1 MNDDFNKT
9 KPINTIDDL
18 SKLNATPEETKVVG
32 SREEKYKETILK
44 EEEKAAEEA
53 AEEALAEKNI
63 AEAESLLEQEKEAL
77 EDVDPDKVEEE
88 EVYVSDKKGIAK
100 LIDNFKH
107 LPKEKKIIY
116 GVIAGLILLLVILVI
131 VALVILLGGKKKPAS
146 EPTPEETVVEQAPVI
161 VSNYYYKDG
170 VLHFVNEDEEEIGEY
185 ECQNQDESLCF
196 VAQNKHRDNF
206 DVPHLVKEDGSAI
219 VRVLPIYEDNYV
231 FVFDNKSASD
241 RNIILYSM
249 SDKSNMATYLD
260 VKGYNDD
267 YVIVADSSNKYGLI
281 QFKDGVQELIKPQY
295 SYLGMIDGESN
306 LVAKSAKGYLLIN
319 TSNKIQSK
327 AISGNSDVK
336 FYNDYLIV
344 TATGSDYALYN
355 YNGELLSKG
364 NTFVTVKGKF
374 AALVNDSKVIMMD
387 SDGLKYNE
395 EGISLKN
402 SEYVKTYIYD
412 ENDALKETKKSF
424 TIEEKNTSIG
434 LAVFDGDKDEYTYL
448 DKATA
453 KVNKKY
459 EYVNYFEGKIYFY
472 KDANKT
478 ELAGSYSCGLK
489 NEVSDENGEFTSC
502 FIAKNSV
509 FEDNDSMTVGAEN
522 MISYIP
528 IINGKYAFV
537 KDTDSIYLYDIS
549 ANKSLGSYNSIDIY
563 MNDNDNVSTYSGDI
577 NIEALNKKG
586 LYGMIRLS
594 SNAATPVYAF
604 AYNKIEKV
612 KDIYIGLNTNDKWVV
627 LSGDTSVTYD
637 EKIQGYN
644 SNKMYYKTKGTSYHV
659 YDEYGNKVSKDDFE
673 YVELYTDFYAG
684 VKNKEVFIYDYDGNQ
699 ISTKGVKVSNT
710 DYVRVSNP
718 SFYAKRTDGKYYV
731 YVYDGKEYTMN
742 PTFETEVHGG
752 SQKPEPEP
760 QNP

>member
-1 MNDDFNKT
+1 
-9 KPINTIDDL
+9 
-18 SKLNATPEETKVVG
+18 
-32 SREEKYKETILK
+32 
-44 EEEKAAEEA
+44 
-53 AEEALAEKNI
+53 
-63 AEAESLLEQEKEAL
+63 
-77 EDVDPDKVEEE
+77 
-88 EVYVSDKKGIAK
+88 
-100 LIDNFKH
+100 
-107 LPKEKKIIY
+107 
-116 GVIAGLILLLVILVI
+116 
-131 VALVILLGGKKKPAS
+131 
-146 EPTPEETVVEQAPVI
+146 
-161 VSNYYYKDG
+161 
-170 VLHFVNEDEEEIGEY
+170 
-185 ECQNQDESLCF
+185 
-196 VAQNKHRDNF
+196 
-206 DVPHLVKEDGSAI
+206 
-219 VRVLPIYEDNYV
+219 
-231 FVFDNKSASD
+231 
-241 RNIILYSM
+241 M

-267 YVIVADSSNKYGLI
+267 YVIVADANNKYGLI

-327 AISGNSDVK
+327 AISANSDVK

-344 TATGSDYALYN
+344 TASGNDYALYN
-355 YNGELLSKG
+355 YNAELLSKG

-395 EGISLKN
+395 EGIALKN
-402 SEYVKTYIYD
+402 SDYVKTYIYD
-412 ENDALKETKKSF
+412 ENDELKETKKSF

-434 LAVFDGDKDEYTYL
+434 LAVFDGDQDAYTYL
-448 DKATA
+448 DKAPA
-453 KVNKKY
+453 KINKKY
-459 EYVNYFEGKIYFY
+459 EYVNYFDGKIYFY

-478 ELAGSYSCGLK
+478 ELSGSYSCGLK
-489 NEVSDENGEFTSC
+489 NEVSDENGEFTDC

-528 IINGKYAFV
+528 IINGKYVFI

-549 ANKSLGSYNSIDIY
+549 ANKQLGSYNS
-563 MNDNDNVSTYSGDI
+563 V
-577 NIEALNKKG
+577 
-586 LYGMIRLS
+586 
-594 SNAATPVYAF
+594 
-604 AYNKIEKV
+604 
-612 KDIYIGLNTNDKWVV
+612 DIYIGLNTNNKWVV

-673 YVELYTDFYAG
+673 YVELYADFYAG
-684 VKNKEVFIYDYDGNQ
+684 VINKEVFIYDYDGNK

-718 SFYAKRTDGKYYV
+718 SFYAKKTDGKYYV

-752 SQKPEPEP
+752 SQQPEPEP
-760 QNP
+760 ENP